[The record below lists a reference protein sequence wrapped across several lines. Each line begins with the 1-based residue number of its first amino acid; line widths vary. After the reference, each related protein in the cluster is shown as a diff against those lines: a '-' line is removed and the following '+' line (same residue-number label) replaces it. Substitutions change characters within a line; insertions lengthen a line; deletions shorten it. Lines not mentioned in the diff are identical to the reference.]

1 LKVSKRRPVRWALIE
16 LDDAIKGRRS
26 IRSCKDEPVSIEL
39 VLEVLEAGTW
49 APSAKN
55 GQQWRFTVLTGD
67 AKTRLAGLFRS
78 ELQALSAKIGMER
91 MGSSFGSCKAM
102 GEAPVLVMVW
112 NANKLRTLEESSLQS
127 VAAAIQNMFLKAYNL
142 GLGSLWIC
150 DVYYASDALTK
161 HLGKPWTLVVAVALG
176 WPAQSPEPR
185 LRKSVEEVSEFL
197 EQCAGGLNNCDLYWE
212 SPISTT

>member
-26 IRSCKDEPVSIEL
+26 IRSYEDEPVSMEL

-67 AKTRLAGLFRS
+67 AKTRLTGLFRS

-102 GEAPVLVMVW
+102 EEAPVLVMVW

-127 VAAAIQNMFLKAYNL
+127 VAAIQNMLLRAYSL

-161 HLGKPWTLVVAVALG
+161 HLGKPWTLVAAVALG

-185 LRKSVEEVSEFL
+185 PRKSVEEVSEFL
-197 EQCAGGLNNCDLYWE
+197 EQYAR
-212 SPISTT
+212 